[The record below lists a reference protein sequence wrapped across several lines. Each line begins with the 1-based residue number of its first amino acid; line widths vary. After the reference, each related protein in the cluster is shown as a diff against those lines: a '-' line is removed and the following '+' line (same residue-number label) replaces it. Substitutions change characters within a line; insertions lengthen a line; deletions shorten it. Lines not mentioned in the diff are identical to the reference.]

1 VTGGGD
7 GGCRYEQWR
16 YKPPKWGLKPSNIDF
31 FHQQNFG
38 DLTMRNGDL
47 AMKKQD

>member
-1 VTGGGD
+1 M